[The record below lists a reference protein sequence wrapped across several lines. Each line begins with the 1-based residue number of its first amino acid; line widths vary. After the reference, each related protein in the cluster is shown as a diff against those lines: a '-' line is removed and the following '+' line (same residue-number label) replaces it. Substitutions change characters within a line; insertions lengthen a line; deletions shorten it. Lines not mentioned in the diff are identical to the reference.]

1 MTELWIGCCSRGS
14 RRDLARALDS
24 VSPLATL
31 VFAADAADL
40 RRRFEDEEPN
50 TVGAVVGLT
59 EDGISDVNVAAAV
72 AHDGR
77 ASEVLLVTRE
87 ASGSLRS
94 RARQA
99 GITRVVEIPRR
110 VEPVREEGAPI
121 SQARGRVES
130 DVTSA
135 RTGLGGGEARTAE
148 VASPSAGI
156 ARPDVTSERLTPLS
170 SSEEAVFPGGGPILC
185 LSSGRGGVG
194 KTTIAACCAV
204 AAASWGMQVA
214 LVDLDLSCGDLCSR
228 FGIGSP
234 SDLARLGG
242 EPTAEQ
248 MGRLGIRCAKGVS
261 LWGPCDRPEM
271 AERVAPVVPTLL
283 RYLSSRHDLVVVD
296 TSTTFCEAT
305 ARAAQVADRV
315 LLVHDGARGSLAS
328 LGRASAL
335 AVRLGVARTRMVRVQ
350 NMADPRARFEPAL
363 GRAEAGLE
371 GARAFMVADGGE
383 AGEEL
388 LDAGEVEDL
397 MGERG
402 DLAESVSYL
411 VAQILSELG
420 SLPDC
425 EDARRSLEAR
435 PGRRRGLFGRR
446 REAE

>member
-14 RRDLARALDS
+14 RRDLARALDF

-110 VEPVREEGAPI
+110 VEPVREEGTPI

-130 DVTSA
+130 DVPFA
-135 RTGLGGGEARTAE
+135 RTGFGGGEARTAE

-248 MGRLGIRCAKGVS
+248 MGRLGIRCAEGVS

-283 RYLSSRHDLVVVD
+283 NYLSSRHDLVVVD

-305 ARAAQVADRV
+305 ARAAQAADRV

-425 EDARRSLEAR
+425 EDARRSLVAR
-435 PGRRRGLFGRR
+435 PGRRKGLFGRR